1 MRRKKRE
8 MCMLKRIKQLN
19 SALPGL
25 FLGIC
30 LSGILF
36 EMVFIWFA
44 EEKWQ
49 FSLGLFLGV
58 VMALVMAWHMAYTLD
73 AAMNLGEE
81 GAVKVMQKHY
91 FLRYGI
97 VVLLCGI
104 VMVTKAANPLAVFLG
119 IMTLKVAAYLEPFTH
134 KFFIK

>member
-1 MRRKKRE
+1 MIKKIR
-8 MCMLKRIKQLN
+8 QLN

-30 LSGILF
+30 ASGILF
-36 EMVFIWFA
+36 GMIFIWFV
-44 EEKWQ
+44 EEKGQ
-49 FSLGLFLGV
+49 FCLGLLLGV
-58 VMALVMAWHMAYTLD
+58 VMALLMAWHMAYTLD

-91 FLRYGI
+91 FLRYGA

-104 VMVTKAANPLAVFLG
+104 VMVTEIANPLAVFLG

-134 KFFIK
+134 KFFYKERD